1 MYDEIWLKLYEITIS
16 RAMYDEIWLKLYKI
30 TISRAMYDEIWL
42 NYIRLQSHVQCMM
55 RYG

>member
-1 MYDEIWLKLYEITIS
+1 MVELYKITIS
-16 RAMYDEIWLKLYKI
+16 RAMYDEILLKIYKI

-42 NYIRLQSHVQCMM
+42 NFMRLQSHVQCMK

>member
-1 MYDEIWLKLYEITIS
+1 MVEFYEITIS
-16 RAMYDEIWLKLYKI
+16 RAMYEEIWLKLYKI

-42 NYIRLQSHVQCMM
+42 NYMRLQSHVQCMK

>member
-1 MYDEIWLKLYEITIS
+1 MVELYEITIS
-16 RAMYDEIWLKLYKI
+16 RAMYEEIWLKLYKI

>member
-1 MYDEIWLKLYEITIS
+1 MYEIWLKLNKITIS
-16 RAMYDEIWLKLYKI
+16 RAMYDEIWLKIYKI

-42 NYIRLQSHVQCMM
+42 NYIRLHSHVQCMM